1 MSDPRLILTRAAE
14 LRVTCDL
21 QPRQGAWQRGLV
33 VRVEH
38 GGVVIRM
45 ARPPAPGTDLHAWL
59 TVEGRSWTFEA
70 SVVRV
75 GVPVPDR
82 SQEGVLLGYLASFRE
97 APAGSERRVTLEL
110 LPHTGGPL
118 SLEGGGAR
126 IVDFTPERWLVS
138 VPRDFPVVLAV
149 KAEVKLRLGL
159 SDRAP
164 VGVEARVS
172 GLARG
177 EQHLVYTL
185 DILRSDDPSRYTES
199 LAAARALLQL

>member
-1 MSDPRLILTRAAE
+1 VTDPRAVLTRAAE
-14 LRVTCDL
+14 LKLPCEL

-38 GGVVIRM
+38 GGVVLRM
-45 ARPPAPGTDLHAWL
+45 ARPPAPGTDVHAWL

-82 SQEGVLLGYLASFRE
+82 SQDGVLLGYLASFRE
-97 APAGSERRVTLEL
+97 APAGAERRVTLEL

-118 SLEGGGAR
+118 AMEGGGAR
-126 IVDFTPERWLVS
+126 IVDLTPERWLVS

-149 KAEVKLRLGL
+149 KSETRLRLGL

-164 VGVEARVS
+164 VGLEARVS
-172 GLARG
+172 GMARG

-185 DILRSDDPSRYTES
+185 DVTRAEDPERYTET